1 VSRLRPSTGL
11 AATVL
16 PMALPMVLPMALAM
30 ALATAL
36 VALTAGCSGEGAV
49 DREAGKD
56 QRYVAG
62 DGTTATYPAGDR
74 PKVGPV
80 TGELLDGTEFA
91 LDDLRGRVV
100 VVNFWGQWCAPCR
113 AEADDLQQV
122 YAATKPA
129 GVEFVGVDVRD
140 ARDKAIAFERTF
152 KIGYRSLYDPD
163 GRVAL
168 RFRDTPPNST
178 PATIVLDR
186 DLRVAAVFRRAV
198 VAGDLRPVVERLA
211 AEER

>member
-1 VSRLRPSTGL
+1 MRQARPLTRL
-11 AATVL
+11 AAVL
-16 PMALPMVLPMALAM
+16 LA
-30 ALATAL
+30 AAVVPLAG
-36 VALTAGCSGEGAV
+36 GCSGEGAV

-62 DGTTATYPAGDR
+62 DGTSATYAAGERPKAGD
-74 PKVGPV
+74 VS
-80 TGELLDGTEFA
+80 GELLDGSEFR
-91 LDDLRGRVV
+91 LGDLRGRVV

-113 AEADDLQQV
+113 AEADDLQAV

-129 GVEFVGVDVRD
+129 GVEFLGVDVRD
-140 ARDKAIAFERTF
+140 SRDKAIAFEHAF

-168 RFRDTPPNST
+168 RFRETPPNST

-186 DLRVAAVFRRAV
+186 ELRVAAVFRRAV
-198 VAGDLRPVVERLA
+198 VVDDLRPVVDRLA